1 VSDDENK
8 ETGPI
13 LRTPLPGPRS
23 RELAARLAR
32 VESAN
37 VTHIARDWPIFLQA
51 GAGAFLID
59 VDGNRLLDMTGCFA
73 VAAMGHGPTAATDAG
88 AIQFGQ
94 LSAGLGDVHPTE
106 TKVALLERLARLVP
120 FANAR
125 TILGCNG
132 GDAVEAAFKTARLT
146 TGKPGVITFTG
157 GYHGLSYGALAG
169 TSWPIFREPFADQV
183 PTWSHVATFPAP
195 YRLSAS
201 ATTEAISSV
210 RAILDGPA
218 GRSIG
223 AIIVEPIQGRGGEVI
238 PPDDFLPRLR
248 ELADRADVL
257 LIFDEI
263 YCGLGRSGRLWAC
276 EHVGVLPDL
285 LLVGKALGGG
295 FPISACVGNER
306 AMAGWPVSAGE
317 AIHTYTFLG
326 HPVGCAMACAALD
339 QIVEQDLPARA
350 AHLGLILLDELRKRL
365 DDRTKV
371 GEIRGRGL
379 MVGIELVRD
388 RASRQPASELAVA
401 AMKGCLSRGLL
412 VLAGGIDG
420 NVLSLTP
427 PLTVT
432 ASQLATAAEIV
443 AEALA
448 EGGMKNG

>member
-1 VSDDENK
+1 
-8 ETGPI
+8 
-13 LRTPLPGPRS
+13 
-23 RELAARLAR
+23 
-32 VESAN
+32 
-37 VTHIARDWPIFLQA
+37 
-51 GAGAFLID
+51 

-73 VAAMGHGPTAATDAG
+73 VAAAGHGPTAATGAG
-88 AIQFGQ
+88 AVQLGQ

-106 TKVALLERLARLVP
+106 AKVALLERLARLAP

-132 GDAVEAAFKTARLT
+132 GDAVESALKTARLT
-146 TGKPGVITFTG
+146 TGKPGVITFTS
-157 GYHGLSYGALAG
+157 GYHGLNYGALAG

-183 PTWSHVATFPAP
+183 PTWSHVATYPNP
-195 YRLSAS
+195 YRLGVG
-201 ATTEAISSV
+201 ATEQAIKSV
-210 RAILDGPA
+210 QAILDGPA

-223 AIIVEPIQGRGGEVI
+223 AILVEPIQGRGGEVV

-248 ELADRADVL
+248 DLADRADVL

-263 YCGLGRSGRLWAC
+263 LCGLGRSGRLWAC
-276 EHVGVLPDL
+276 EHVGVAPDL

-295 FPISACVGNER
+295 FPISACVGNGR
-306 AMAGWPVSAGE
+306 AMAGWPISAGE

-339 QIVEQDLPARA
+339 QIVEHDLPARA
-350 AHLGLILLDELRKRL
+350 AHLGPILLDELRKRL
-365 DDRTKV
+365 TGRAEV
-371 GEIRGRGL
+371 GDIRGRGL

-388 RASRQPASELAVA
+388 RASRQPAPQLAVA
-401 AMKGCLSRGLL
+401 TMKGCLARGLL

-432 ASQLATAAEIV
+432 PGQLATAAEIL
-443 AEALA
+443 ADALA
-448 EGGMKNG
+448 VGGT